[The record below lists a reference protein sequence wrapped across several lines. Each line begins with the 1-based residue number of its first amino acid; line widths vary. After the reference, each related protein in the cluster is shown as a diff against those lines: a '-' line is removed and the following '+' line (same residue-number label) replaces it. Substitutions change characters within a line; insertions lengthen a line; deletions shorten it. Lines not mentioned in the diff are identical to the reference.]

1 MDCKYVTDTDIVER
15 YSAGELSEQEA
26 EAFEQHFFECD
37 RCHEALQDHAAV
49 RAALASAP
57 RKVLSRAK
65 RFGRDI
71 NPWWL
76 LAAAMLVLG
85 LGLVLWI
92 APWSGTPSNQ
102 TLVAA
107 SMVEAPPYEPRTLRS
122 VEGEGELQFKKS
134 MVAYQQGDFAQA
146 IPGLEAAVELEPD
159 LAKAHFYLGAC
170 YLLEDE
176 PDKAIDSLSRIAEM
190 GDSQYREWAHFY
202 RAKAHLRGGDIET
215 ARKDLSDVI
224 SMEGELQSQAQEV
237 LEQLS
242 D

>member
-1 MDCKYVTDTDIVER
+1 MNCKAVAEENTIEHYAAGQLSDADT
-15 YSAGELSEQEA
+15 
-26 EAFEQHFFECD
+26 EAFEQHFFECEE
-37 RCHEALQDHAAV
+37 CSEALQDHAAV

-57 RKVLSRAK
+57 REAPSRPASSNDFN
-65 RFGRDI
+65 R
-71 NPWWL
+71 WWL

-92 APWSGTPSNQ
+92 APWSGTPSSQ
-102 TLVAA
+102 ALVAA

-122 VEGEGELQFKKS
+122 VDGEGELQFKKS

-146 IPGLEAAVELEPD
+146 IPGLEAAVELDPD